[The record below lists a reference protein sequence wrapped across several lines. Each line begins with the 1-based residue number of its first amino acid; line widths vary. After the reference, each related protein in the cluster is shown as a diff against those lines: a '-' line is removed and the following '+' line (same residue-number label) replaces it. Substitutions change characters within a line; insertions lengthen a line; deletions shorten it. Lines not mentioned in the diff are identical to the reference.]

1 MLTLAIIAFPPV
13 GHDADRLASYNQI
26 LSTWPWDA
34 ASGESLPEKKEPSM
48 PASILIIEDYSAHL
62 ELVRYLLEHDGHEP
76 VTAMTGEH
84 AMEVLA
90 SVTPDLLLCDL
101 HLGSGMDGY
110 TFAEWARTQPRLAA
124 CPMLCMTAYFED
136 FDVDRARRGGFL
148 TVIPKP
154 ISADTFVV
162 QIEYYLPAE
171 KRMVLRPLPP

>member
-1 MLTLAIIAFPPV
+1 
-13 GHDADRLASYNQI
+13 
-26 LSTWPWDA
+26 
-34 ASGESLPEKKEPSM
+34 M
-48 PASILIIEDYSAHL
+48 PASILILEDYSAHL

-76 VTAMTGEH
+76 VTATTGEH

-101 HLGSGMDGY
+101 HLGRGMDGY

-124 CPMLCMTAYFED
+124 CPLLCMTASFED
-136 FDVDRARRGGFL
+136 FDADRARRCGFL

-154 ISADTFVV
+154 ISADILVV

-171 KRMVLRPLPP
+171 KRMVLRPLHS

>member
-1 MLTLAIIAFPPV
+1 
-13 GHDADRLASYNQI
+13 
-26 LSTWPWDA
+26 
-34 ASGESLPEKKEPSM
+34 M

-76 VTAMTGEH
+76 VTARTGEH

-90 SVTPDLLLCDL
+90 GVTPDLMLCDL

-110 TFAEWARTQPRLAA
+110 TVAEWARTQPRLAA

-136 FDVDRARRGGFL
+136 FDVDRARRCGFL

-154 ISADTFVV
+154 ISADTFVI

-171 KRMVLRPLPP
+171 KRMVLRPLHP